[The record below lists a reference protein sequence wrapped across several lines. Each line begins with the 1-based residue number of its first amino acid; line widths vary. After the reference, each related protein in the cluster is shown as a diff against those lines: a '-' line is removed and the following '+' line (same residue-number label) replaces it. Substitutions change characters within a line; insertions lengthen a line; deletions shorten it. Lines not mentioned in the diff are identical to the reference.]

1 MVAAFELV
9 EVDATAR
16 TRARDLLDGIER
28 HLLIMVAAFCG
39 SLVVFTRLF
48 LMERHLTAKAVAS
61 FARSAVEDVAI
72 VFGEEGPLILVSM
85 LSRVLH
91 ALLGCFIEVP
101 DRKSASSPLRYLLLM
116 QSIHVLLIGATGC

>member
-85 LSRVLH
+85 FAVDDWSQ
-91 ALLGCFIEVP
+91 
-101 DRKSASSPLRYLLLM
+101 RY
-116 QSIHVLLIGATGC
+116 